1 IACRLTQGNF
11 PAIVACRWFF
21 VEQGFYVLHRVPVR
35 FCTVL
40 IDGVSRRGFVVQWT
54 GGCQIGAHPG
64 DGHLSL
70 SVCYRDDGA
79 ADTGFA
85 RGVCAPWLSPRV
97 YAGSRPGSGRGLGVR
112 LGALVGFL

>member
-1 IACRLTQGNF
+1 MGCSLGSLKRVRSECLNLSLLHWIACRLTQGNF

-21 VEQGFYVLHRVPVR
+21 VEQGFYVLHCLLVR
-35 FCTVL
+35 SCTVL

-85 RGVCAPWLSPRV
+85 RGVCAP
-97 YAGSRPGSGRGLGVR
+97 
-112 LGALVGFL
+112 